1 MCSETPEDEGKSSRS
16 SSSSKNKAVPP
27 LTHEPSS
34 VDDTTTASARATST
48 MTTTNSNSN
57 TTASAKPSSKRSEPA
72 QIRRRSKRT
81 KQTDVASLRRHN
93 AAARTAVSSS
103 SSSPSQPRSKRRS
116 RAKAKHDADKTS
128 GGVQAILPSLAIMGV
143 LAFAVMARM
152 GFRGRADV
160 AGIDLGTTN
169 SVVCVQSPTTTKDGG
184 GVGKIECIPDPASG
198 SPIVP
203 SVVSFFDHA
212 PGSGGGGGSGRS
224 GSGESFSPNV
234 VVGHE
239 AKLRIDTHPHHTL
252 YHAKRV
258 IGRSFEH
265 DAVSSLTEEVE
276 FNVSPAPREEESDND
291 RSAAGDNAD
300 DSVVFRVPY
309 HSTAADGTST
319 YKYLNV
325 TPPKVGSYIVDH
337 LISIT
342 QQFLGHENVRTAVIA
357 IPAKFDAAQRIATVK
372 AFTDA
377 GVKVARILEE
387 PTAAALA
394 YGLDK
399 KDGVNH
405 IMVFDFGGGTL
416 DVSILHVSDDGYVDV
431 MGSDGDNR
439 LGGADF
445 DAAVAHALLEK
456 DEGDKVV
463 QRLTDSLEA
472 IESRL
477 KKEGIVDAEDDLEE
491 LLAEGCPVLEKVPP
505 CTLSSF
511 HTIGEKMKIGLSAY
525 ANGGGMVEEVCL
537 GLSAEDQSKPDTVSA
552 FCSALKPVKL
562 TLTSKE
568 YDAAVV
574 DLYRRSMLP
583 IQRILNDLNLKTDE
597 IDEVVMVGGTTR
609 MPKIRDLVRQEL
621 GVESL
626 NTHIDP
632 DLTVAYGAASVID

>member
-1 MCSETPEDEGKSSRS
+1 MCSKTSKEFDNKSKRQQKRATS
-16 SSSSKNKAVPP
+16 SGDAVPP
-27 LTHEPSS
+27 LSSEPVVGDTKNMPPSS
-34 VDDTTTASARATST
+34 L
-48 MTTTNSNSN
+48 
-57 TTASAKPSSKRSEPA
+57 
-72 QIRRRSKRT
+72 QIRRRTKRT
-81 KQTDVASLRRHN
+81 KQIDVASLQKHN
-93 AAARTAVSSS
+93 AAVQLQTSKSS
-103 SSSPSQPRSKRRS
+103 SSSPKTKRRS
-116 RAKAKHDADKTS
+116 RAKAKHEADKPS
-128 GGVQAILPSLAIMGV
+128 GGIEAILPSLGIVAV
-143 LAFAVMARM
+143 LGFAVMAKM

-169 SVVCVQSPTTTKDGG
+169 SVVCVQSPLESAGQG
-184 GVGKIECIPDPASG
+184 GVGKIECIPDPANG

-203 SVVSFFDHA
+203 SVVSFLDHA
-212 PGSGGGGGSGRS
+212 PGSGSGRPSS
-224 GSGESFSPNV
+224 GASADDRPNV

-258 IGRSFEH
+258 IGRSFAH
-265 DAVSSLTEEVE
+265 DSVKSLMEEVE
-276 FNVSPAPREEESDND
+276 FNIVGLPAQGETEANSDDEEEGV
-291 RSAAGDNAD
+291 A
-300 DSVVFRVPY
+300 FRVPY
-309 HSTAADGTST
+309 HSMAPDGSDTH
-319 YKYLNV
+319 KYLHIK
-325 TPPKVGSYIVDH
+325 PQQVGSYIVDH
-337 LISIT
+337 LISMT
-342 QQFLGHENVRTAVIA
+342 KKFLGHENVKTAVIA
-357 IPAKFDAAQRIATVK
+357 IPAKFSNEQRIATVQ

-405 IMVFDFGGGTL
+405 IMVYDFGGGTL
-416 DVSILHVSDDGYVDV
+416 DVSILHVSDGGYVDV

-445 DAAVAHALLEK
+445 DAAVAHALMKK
-456 DEGDKVV
+456 DGGDKTV
-463 QRLTDSLEA
+463 QRVTDALER
-472 IESRL
+472 IEAKL
-477 KKEGIVDAEDDLEE
+477 KKEGVVDAEDDLEE
-491 LLAEGCPVLEKVPP
+491 ILAEGCPVLEETPP

-525 ANGGGMVEEVCL
+525 PDGGGVVEENCL
-537 GLSAEDQSKPDTVSA
+537 GLLAKDKSTPETIEE
-552 FCSALKPVKL
+552 FCSALKPIKL
-562 TLTSKE
+562 SLSSKE

-583 IQRILNDLNLKTDE
+583 IQRLLEDLNLKTDE

-609 MPKIRDLVRQEL
+609 MPKIRDMVQKEL
-621 GVESL
+621 GIESL

>member
-1 MCSETPEDEGKSSRS
+1 MCSKTSKETNNKSIRRQKKAAAS
-16 SSSSKNKAVPP
+16 SDAVPP
-27 LTHEPSS
+27 LSSEPVVGDTKNMSPSS
-34 VDDTTTASARATST
+34 L
-48 MTTTNSNSN
+48 
-57 TTASAKPSSKRSEPA
+57 
-72 QIRRRSKRT
+72 QIRRRTKRT
-81 KQTDVASLRRHN
+81 KQIDVASLQKHN
-93 AAARTAVSSS
+93 AAVRLQTSKSS
-103 SSSPSQPRSKRRS
+103 SSSPKTKRRS
-116 RAKAKHDADKTS
+116 RAKAKHEADKPS
-128 GGVQAILPSLAIMGV
+128 GGVEAILPSLGIVAV
-143 LAFAVMARM
+143 LGFAVMAKM

-169 SVVCVQSPTTTKDGG
+169 SVVCVQSPLESAGQG

-203 SVVSFFDHA
+203 SVVSFLDHG
-212 PGSGGGGGSGRS
+212 PGSGS
-224 GSGESFSPNV
+224 GSGSGASGDDRPNV

-258 IGRSFEH
+258 IGRSFSH
-265 DAVSSLTEEVE
+265 DSVKSLMEEVE
-276 FNVSPAPREEESDND
+276 FNIVPVVEEETEATSG
-291 RSAAGDNAD
+291 SEEEEGVA
-300 DSVVFRVPY
+300 FRVPY
-309 HSTAADGTST
+309 HSTAPDGTDT
-319 YKYLNV
+319 HKYLNIK
-325 TPPKVGSYIVDH
+325 PQQVGSYIVDH
-337 LISIT
+337 LISMT
-342 QQFLGHENVRTAVIA
+342 KKFLEHENVKTAVIA
-357 IPAKFDAAQRIATVK
+357 IPAKFSNEQRIATVQ

-405 IMVFDFGGGTL
+405 IMVYDFGGGTL
-416 DVSILHVSDDGYVDV
+416 DVSILHVSDGGYVDV

-445 DAAVAHALLEK
+445 DAAVAHALMKKDGGEK
-456 DEGDKVV
+456 TV
-463 QRLTDSLEA
+463 QRVTDALET
-472 IESRL
+472 IEAKL
-477 KKEGIVDAEDDLEE
+477 KEEGVVDAEDDLEGI
-491 LLAEGCPVLEKVPP
+491 LAEGCPVMEATPP

-525 ANGGGMVEEVCL
+525 PDGGGVVEENCL
-537 GLSAEDQSKPDTVSA
+537 GLLAKDQSKPETIGE
-552 FCSALKPVKL
+552 FCSALKPIKL
-562 TLTSKE
+562 SLSSKE
-568 YDAAVV
+568 YDAAVA

-583 IQRILNDLNLKTDE
+583 IQRLLEDLNLKTDE

-609 MPKIRDLVRQEL
+609 MPKIRDMVQKEL
-621 GVESL
+621 EIKSL